1 MSPCVARF
9 NHKLTDEHVEQLAE
23 LVRATEV
30 LRKERNF
37 LVHARWERL
46 SKPGEHGGMKSSR
59 VAVGTSGQQTEQ
71 MVLWT
76 PDIANELADQFAR
89 LGEYLEV
96 YMERTFEAP
105 KPSLPIERTTWA
117 KFNDLF
123 VASFQKAEDGQDL

>member
-1 MSPCVARF
+1 
-9 NHKLTDEHVEQLAE
+9 
-23 LVRATEV
+23 
-30 LRKERNF
+30 
-37 LVHARWERL
+37 
-46 SKPGEHGGMKSSR
+46 MK
-59 VAVGTSGQQTEQ
+59 
-71 MVLWT
+71 
-76 PDIANELADQFAR
+76 LADQFAR